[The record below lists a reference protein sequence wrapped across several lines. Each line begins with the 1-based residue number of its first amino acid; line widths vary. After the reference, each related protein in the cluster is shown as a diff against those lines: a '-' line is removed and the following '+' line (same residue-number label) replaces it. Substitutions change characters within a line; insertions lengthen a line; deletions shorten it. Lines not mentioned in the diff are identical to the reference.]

1 MKGSSSKGVEIY
13 MGKAE
18 ATPLELTPTAISAAK
33 PAVVSLASTTG
44 VSVGDAVKVS
54 GTDFKELDG
63 KTFVIGTIVDDTSVE
78 LVGSDTSGSTAVL
91 GSTPVLTV
99 YAADDVIKLCLA
111 SLAITADQPATVS
124 TATFCDPTSSI
135 PSAIQNAGSISITGW
150 IDPTCEDYREI
161 LLAEEDAEKRVFY
174 IVLPNDMGTIMC
186 EGTMSAITFDVPIDG
201 ALGFSTTLVLS
212 SKPVH
217 LF

>member
-44 VSVGDAVKVS
+44 ISEGDAVKVS
-54 GTDFKELDG
+54 GTGFKELDG
-63 KTFVIGTIVDDTSVE
+63 KWFTVGTIATDTSIE
-78 LVGSDTSGSTAVL
+78 LVGSDTSGSTATL

-99 YAADDVIKLCLA
+99 YASDDVVKLCLA
-111 SLAITADQPATVS
+111 SIAITADTPATVS
-124 TATFCDPTSSI
+124 TATFCDPTASI
-135 PSAIQNAGSISITGW
+135 PSAIQQAGSIAITGW

-174 IVLPNDMGTIMC
+174 IALPNDMGTIMC

>member
-33 PAVVSLASTTG
+33 PAVASLASTTG

-63 KTFVIGTIVDDTSVE
+63 KTFVVGTIVDDTSVE
-78 LVGSDTSGSTAVL
+78 LVGSDTSSSTATL

-111 SLAITADQPATVS
+111 SLAITADTPATVS
-124 TATFCDPTSSI
+124 TATFCDPTASI
-135 PSAIQNAGSISITGW
+135 PSAIQQAGSIAITGW

-174 IVLPNDMGTIMC
+174 IVLPNDMGVIMC

>member
-33 PAVVSLASTTG
+33 PAVVSLASTSG
-44 VSVGDAVKVS
+44 VSEGDAVKVS

-63 KTFVIGTIVDDTSVE
+63 KTFVIGTVVDDTSVE
-78 LVGSDTSGSTAVL
+78 LVGSDTTGSTATL

-99 YAADDVIKLCLA
+99 YASDDVVKLCLA

-124 TATFCDPTSSI
+124 TATFCDPTASI
-135 PSAIQNAGSISITGW
+135 PSAIQQAGSIAITGW
-150 IDPTCEDYREI
+150 IDPTCEDYQEI
-161 LLAEEDAEKRVFY
+161 LKAEEDAEKRVFY
-174 IVLPNDMGTIMC
+174 IVLPNDMGTIMA
-186 EGTMSAITFDVPIDG
+186 EGTMSSITFDVPIDG

-212 SKPVH
+212 SKPVR

>member
-44 VSVGDAVKVS
+44 ISEGDAVKVS
-54 GTDFKELDG
+54 GTGFKELDG
-63 KTFVIGTIVDDTSVE
+63 KWFTVGTIDTDASIE
-78 LVGSDTSGSTAVL
+78 LVGSDTTGSTATL
-91 GSTPVLTV
+91 GATPVLTV
-99 YAADDVIKLCLA
+99 YASDDVVKLCLA
-111 SLAITADQPATVS
+111 SIAITADSPTSVS

-135 PSAIQNAGSISITGW
+135 PSAIQSAGSIAITGW

-174 IVLPNDMGTIMC
+174 IALPNDMGTIMC

>member
-13 MGKAE
+13 MAKSG
-18 ATPLELTPTAISAAK
+18 ATPLELTPTAITSAK

-44 VSVGDAVKVS
+44 ITEGDAVKVS

-63 KTFVIGTIVDDTSVE
+63 QWFTVGTIVTDTSVV
-78 LVGSDTSGSTAVL
+78 LVGSDTSASTASL

-99 YAADDVIKLCLA
+99 YATDDVVKLCLA
-111 SLAITADQPATVS
+111 SLAITSDAPATVS
-124 TATFCDPTSSI
+124 TATFCDPTASI
-135 PSAIQNAGSISITGW
+135 PSAIQNAGSIAITGW

-161 LLAEEDAEKRVFY
+161 LLAEGDGAKRVFY
-174 IVLPNDMGTIMC
+174 IALPNDMGTIMC
-186 EGTMSAITFDVPIDG
+186 EGTMSSLTFDVPIDG
-201 ALGFSTTLVLS
+201 ALGFSASLVLS

>member
-44 VSVGDAVKVS
+44 VTKGDAVKVS
-54 GTDFKELDG
+54 GTGFTELDG
-63 KTFVIGTIVDDTSVE
+63 QWFTVGTIDKDKTIV
-78 LVGSDTSGSTAVL
+78 LVGSDTKGSTATL
-91 GSTPVLTV
+91 GSSPKLTV
-99 YAADDVIKLCLA
+99 YATEDVVKLCLA
-111 SLAITADQPATVS
+111 SIAITADQPATVS
-124 TATFCDPTSSI
+124 TATFCDPTASI
-135 PSAIQNAGSISITGW
+135 PSAIQQAGSISITGW

-174 IVLPNDMGTIMC
+174 IALPNDMGTIMC

>member
-44 VSVGDAVKVS
+44 ISEGDAVKVS
-54 GTDFKELDG
+54 GTGFKELDG
-63 KTFVIGTIVDDTSVE
+63 KWFTVGTIATDTSIE
-78 LVGSDTSGSTAVL
+78 LVGSDTSGSTATL
-91 GSTPVLTV
+91 GATPVLTV
-99 YAADDVIKLCLA
+99 YASDDVVKLCLA
-111 SLAITADQPATVS
+111 SIAITADSPTSVS

-135 PSAIQNAGSISITGW
+135 PSAIQSAGSIAITGW

-174 IVLPNDMGTIMC
+174 IALPNDMGTIMC

>member
-44 VSVGDAVKVS
+44 ISEGDAVKVS
-54 GTDFKELDG
+54 GTGFKELDG
-63 KTFVIGTIVDDTSVE
+63 KWFTVGTIATDTSIE
-78 LVGSDTSGSTAVL
+78 LVGSDTSGSTATL

-99 YAADDVIKLCLA
+99 YASDDVVKLCLA
-111 SLAITADQPATVS
+111 SIAITADSPTSVS

-135 PSAIQNAGSISITGW
+135 PSAIQSAGSIAITGW

-174 IVLPNDMGTIMC
+174 IALPNDMGTIMC